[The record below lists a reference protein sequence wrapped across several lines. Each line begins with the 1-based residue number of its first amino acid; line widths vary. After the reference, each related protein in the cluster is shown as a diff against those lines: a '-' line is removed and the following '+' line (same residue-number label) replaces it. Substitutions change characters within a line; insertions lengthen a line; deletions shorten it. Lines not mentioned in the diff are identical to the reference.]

1 MGSVDWREVV
11 VIVIGSLTT
20 LLAAFLGA
28 WFAFRLQA
36 KGDAVKVRAGYIQGA
51 NLNLSF
57 LADQIQQLSAILEHL
72 VPEGVPDESRHYV
85 IKPIVPDNNVQFLT
99 LDLDSLAFRSEEHTS
114 ELQSLM
120 RISYA
125 VFCLK
130 K

>member
-72 VPEGVPDESRHYV
+72 VPEGVPAESRHSV
-85 IKPIVPDNNVQFLT
+85 ITPTVPANHVHFLT
-99 LDLDSLAFRSEEHTS
+99 LHVHT
-114 ELQSLM
+114 LPFAIAATPPL
-120 RISYA
+120 
-125 VFCLK
+125 
-130 K
+130 